1 MNSARVY
8 QWLAQ
13 EPRQAALLGGVG
25 ADQGGRILQVGKGEE
40 LIGVEG
46 VAFSTVFGFYCF
58 TIFFLW
64 RFLSKLHTGSAHL
77 IILCETCRVNHI
89 LNALDGLTQVKK

>member
-40 LIGVEG
+40 FIGVEG
-46 VAFSTVFGFYCF
+46 GGLFHCIWVLLFYY
-58 TIFFLW
+58 FFPMA
-64 RFLSKLHTGSAHL
+64 LSL
-77 IILCETCRVNHI
+77 
-89 LNALDGLTQVKK
+89 

>member
-13 EPRQAALLGGVG
+13 EPGQAALLGGVG

-40 LIGVEG
+40 FIGVRVG
-46 VAFSTVFGFYCF
+46 AFSLYLGF
-58 TIFFLW
+58 TALLFFSYGA
-64 RFLSKLHTGSAHL
+64 FS
-77 IILCETCRVNHI
+77 
-89 LNALDGLTQVKK
+89 LNFTQVQPT

>member
-40 LIGVEG
+40 FIGVEG
-46 VAFSTVFGFYCF
+46 GGPFPLYLGFTVLLFFSYGAFS
-58 TIFFLW
+58 
-64 RFLSKLHTGSAHL
+64 
-77 IILCETCRVNHI
+77 
-89 LNALDGLTQVKK
+89 LNFTQVQPT